1 MQRRLCHIRDMSHDL
16 IVPAH
21 ALGQDRGSR
30 HVLCASSSAAK
41 SIMRSGEAIPSK
53 PPSECTIANS
63 GDADKVEAPG
73 VQVTGALPPFPTPTK
88 PTIPH
93 PIIRIGTEAG
103 RPLQGST
110 LVTPT
115 MSR

>member
-63 GDADKVEAPG
+63 VDADKVEAPG
-73 VQVTGALPPFPTPTK
+73 VQVTGA
-88 PTIPH
+88 IH
-93 PIIRIGTEAG
+93 PIPPSPLPLVYTIIRQRKAA
-103 RPLQGST
+103 
-110 LVTPT
+110 
-115 MSR
+115 